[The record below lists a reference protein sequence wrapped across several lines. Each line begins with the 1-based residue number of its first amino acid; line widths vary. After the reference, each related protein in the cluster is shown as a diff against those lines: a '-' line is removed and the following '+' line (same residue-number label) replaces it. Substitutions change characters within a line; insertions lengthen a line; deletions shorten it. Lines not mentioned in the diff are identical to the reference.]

1 MQGTIMT
8 IYNVVDQQN
17 REFGTFTSREKAVDM
32 ATLLKNWFAD
42 QSFHI
47 EEFKIEPVE
56 AD

>member
-32 ATLLKNWFAD
+32 ASLLKNWFAD
-42 QSFHI
+42 RNFRIEEFHI
-47 EEFKIEPVE
+47 EPVD
-56 AD
+56 AA